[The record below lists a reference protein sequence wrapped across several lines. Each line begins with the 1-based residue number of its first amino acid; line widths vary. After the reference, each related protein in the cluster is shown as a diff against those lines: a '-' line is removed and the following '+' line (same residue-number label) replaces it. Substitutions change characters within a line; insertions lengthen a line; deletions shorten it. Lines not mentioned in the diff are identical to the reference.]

1 MPYFFLGP
9 FQNLSTVYSLLTVCL
24 SIHMLSLWVSFFFF
38 FLWWYWG
45 LKQGLTLTPW
55 ILYTKPQPFLL

>member
-1 MPYFFLGP
+1 
-9 FQNLSTVYSLLTVCL
+9 LSTVYSLLTVCL